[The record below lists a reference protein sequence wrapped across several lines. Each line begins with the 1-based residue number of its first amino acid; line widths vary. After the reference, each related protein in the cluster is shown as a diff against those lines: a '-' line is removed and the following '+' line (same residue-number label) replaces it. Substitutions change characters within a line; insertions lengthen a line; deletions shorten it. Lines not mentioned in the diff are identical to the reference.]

1 MFTKQN
7 NARRN
12 VASRCCNVTY
22 LTNIRHEANNF
33 TAMVL
38 PAMGKLE
45 KKNINKKINNSFT

>member
-12 VASRCCNVTY
+12 IESRYCNVTY

-45 KKNINKKINNSFT
+45 KKYK